1 MARKEK
7 SFFGKI
13 MGGDIS
19 DPIEEEEIEF
29 IEQEELLV
37 DDSDSQ
43 GQGTS
48 IHNSQLSDD
57 GSEGYVSEGDADDDD
72 DEEEPLIDPE
82 EEFEEDADDAE
93 AGYDSNYESG
103 YVEESQTEV
112 PHVPIEYSEEVET
125 VRYTVETPEIE
136 PSYEEVEAT
145 SLKQTSNSMQNSTPQ
160 NEQWEND
167 YEGALNID
175 MYQTKDNVIIKSTIA
190 GVRPDD
196 IDITVANDMVTIK
209 GTRQREEKVSN
220 DDYFYQECYWGSFSR
235 SVIVPVDIDSEE
247 IEADLKD
254 GILTIIIPK
263 AAKAKTKK
271 VKVKGM

>member
-1 MARKEK
+1 MPRKEK

-13 MGGDIS
+13 MGGDVTDVPAAEKEEILE
-19 DPIEEEEIEF
+19 DADVLEDEDLEDLEDDEDDEDYEEVEPIVTTQDYVDEEEEE
-29 IEQEELLV
+29 
-37 DDSDSQ
+37 
-43 GQGTS
+43 
-48 IHNSQLSDD
+48 
-57 GSEGYVSEGDADDDD
+57 
-72 DEEEPLIDPE
+72 
-82 EEFEEDADDAE
+82 
-93 AGYDSNYESG
+93 
-103 YVEESQTEV
+103 
-112 PHVPIEYSEEVET
+112 EEVET
-125 VRYTVETPEIE
+125 EVAVQGNYEDPEPVAVGAA
-136 PSYEEVEAT
+136 PSGGAVSQKDEEW
-145 SLKQTSNSMQNSTPQ
+145 M
-160 NEQWEND
+160 ND

-209 GTRQREEKVSN
+209 GSRTREEKITQ

-254 GILTIIIPK
+254 GILTVIIPK

-271 VKVKGM
+271 VKVKGL

>member
-1 MARKEK
+1 MPRKEK

-13 MGGDIS
+13 MGGDVT
-19 DPIEEEEIEF
+19 DVPMEVEEEDMV
-29 IEQEELLV
+29 EEAAV
-37 DDSDSQ
+37 
-43 GQGTS
+43 
-48 IHNSQLSDD
+48 
-57 GSEGYVSEGDADDDD
+57 VD
-72 DEEEPLIDPE
+72 DEEELEDEDI
-82 EEFEEDADDAE
+82 EDAEDED
-93 AGYDSNYESG
+93 
-103 YVEESQTEV
+103 
-112 PHVPIEYSEEVET
+112 
-125 VRYTVETPEIE
+125 
-136 PSYEEVEAT
+136 YEEVDEDYEEEIPAAPTAPAPVEYDDIEPETVPVGST
-145 SLKQTSNSMQNSTPQ
+145 SGASTSRDEEWM
-160 NEQWEND
+160 ND

-209 GTRQREEKVSN
+209 GSRSREEKITQ

-254 GILTIIIPK
+254 GILTVIIPK

-271 VKVKGM
+271 VKVKGL